1 MKALRIYILLLI
13 VLMTSSGQAG
23 EKYPFLIHPHAPRSV
38 ATAWGAEK
46 FYFNPAALRTNMSAQ
61 LGYYH
66 SFKDSTFNGDNA
78 VIFSRGGVGAAYHHL
93 TLLNNPG
100 LSSWSLGLAAG
111 QTKDFLV
118 GGSYTLYK
126 TDLEGYDNAHFWKF
140 GILMQPQNNFSLG
153 FVADNINGMKFE
165 GDRTDVEYTLGLG
178 YRPFGKELTLAA
190 DYEFYSG
197 ERFKDGH
204 LTGFTE
210 IRLKEGL
217 WVSGHIDEDGAF
229 GAGLS
234 FAFGS
239 THTRGYTVFDK
250 NTEMSHG
257 TIEYNIFADKKEHAA
272 LAPKHDVRLNLSG
285 AIPEDT
291 HAGFLWAD
299 PPRTFTEMIIGVRDI
314 ADDSHVTSISLYI
327 DNPGLGWAQ
336 LEELRDEIEGL
347 KSRGKTVT
355 AFLAPLS
362 GTGSYYLASVADRI
376 AMQKVDAISLTGL
389 LGTVT
394 YYTGTLDKLGIEAE
408 LEYIGKY
415 KSMAYTLTRDS
426 ISPYHAEQVND
437 LLDDIYDEVVSAIA
451 SARNIDLDSLA
462 AIIDNAPVPSIEAK
476 EIGLIDAIMYP
487 DEFAKWAR
495 ENGSSNRQSEFW
507 SYIST
512 GEQSPDWGEP
522 YKIAVVPVTGSM
534 VYGDS
539 YTSFWD
545 GQSTGSDVIV
555 GAIRRA
561 RNMPHVRALV
571 LRVNTP
577 GGEVLGGEAIY
588 RELQRTREKIPV
600 IVSMSNVAASGGY
613 YIAAASD
620 SIFSDRTTVTGSIG
634 VVYGKAVLEELRD
647 KIGLSTFHFKRGENS
662 DIYSASS
669 HYTKSQRAEVRR
681 QVELVYENFVRLVAD
696 SRNMSYD
703 AVDSLGRGRTYSG
716 LRAHRVRLIDEI
728 GGIGDAINAAIRSSG
743 IDHER
748 TEVVV
753 LPTRDY
759 FTFPTLDPIA
769 LAQGALSHLI
779 GDSNHNALLNFRPA
793 GVRGLYLLPPY
804 EIEIR

>member
-1 MKALRIYILLLI
+1 MKVLRNYALLLI
-13 VLMTSSGQAG
+13 LIMTSSGLAG
-23 EKYPFLIHPHAPRSV
+23 EKYPFLIYPHAPRSV

-46 FYFNPAALRTNMSAQ
+46 FYFNPAALRSNMSAQ

-78 VIFSRGGVGAAYHHL
+78 VIFSRSGFGAAYHNL

-100 LSSWSLGLAAG
+100 VSSWSLGLAAG
-111 QTKDFLV
+111 QTRDFLI
-118 GGSYTLYK
+118 GGSYTFYK
-126 TDLEGYDNAHFWKF
+126 TDLQGYDNAHFWKV
-140 GILMQPQNNFSLG
+140 GILMQPPKNFSIGL
-153 FVADNINGMKFE
+153 VADNINGMKFE
-165 GDRTDVEYTLGLG
+165 GDRTDVEYTLGIG

-190 DYEFYSG
+190 DYGFYSG
-197 ERFKDGH
+197 EKFKDGH
-204 LTGFTE
+204 LTGFAE

-217 WVSGHIDEDGAF
+217 WISGHVDEDGAF

-257 TIEYNIFADKKEHAA
+257 TIEYNIFADKKENAA

-285 AIPEDT
+285 GFPEDT
-291 HAGFLWAD
+291 HGGYLWVN
-299 PPRTFTEMIIGVRDI
+299 PPRTFTEMIVGVRKI
-314 ADDSHVTSISLYI
+314 ANDPHVTSLSLYI
-327 DNPGLGWAQ
+327 DSPGLGWAQ
-336 LEELRDEIEGL
+336 LEELRDEIKRL
-347 KSRGKTVT
+347 KSRGKIVT

-362 GTGSYYLASVADRI
+362 GTGSYYLASAADRI

-437 LLDDIYDEVVSAIA
+437 LLDDIYDEVISAIA
-451 SARNIDLDSLA
+451 SARNIDRDSLTG
-462 AIIDNAPVPSIEAK
+462 IIDNAPVPSIEAK
-476 EIGLIDAIMYP
+476 ELGLIDAVMYP
-487 DEFAKWAR
+487 DEFSEWAR
-495 ENGSSNRQSEFW
+495 ESGNSNRQSGFW
-507 SYIST
+507 SYIQT
-512 GEQSPDWGEP
+512 DDQSPDWGEP
-522 YKIAVVPVTGSM
+522 YKIAVVPVTGPM
-534 VYGDS
+534 VYGES
-539 YTSFWD
+539 HTSLWD

-561 RNMPHVRALV
+561 RNTPHVRALV

-588 RELQRTREKIPV
+588 RELQRTRDKMPV

-613 YIAAASD
+613 YISAASD

-634 VVYGKAVLEELRD
+634 VIFGKAVFEELRD

-669 HYTKSQRAEVRR
+669 HYTESQRAEVRR
-681 QVELVYENFVRLVAD
+681 QVELIYENFINLVAD
-696 SRNMSYD
+696 NRNMSYE
-703 AVDSLGRGRTYSG
+703 AVDSLARGRTYSG
-716 LRAHRVRLIDEI
+716 LRAHRAHLVDEI
-728 GGIGDAINAAIRSSG
+728 GGIGDAIDAAIRSSG

-753 LPTRDY
+753 FPTRGY

-769 LAQGALSHLI
+769 LAQGAISLLV
-779 GDSNHNALLNFRPA
+779 GDSDLNTLSSFRL
-793 GVRGLYLLPPY
+793 GRLRGLFLLPPY
-804 EIEIR
+804 ELEIR